1 MLEGGLSMRKISFL
15 TLIGL
20 AGAFVQCA
28 AADGAVTVTTGAGY
42 IPVVK
47 QIVNVCKARHN
58 APAAESYGGNI
69 GQMLAQ
75 ITAGS
80 GVNVVVT
87 DKTTIERIKTQVR
100 FSVRQPLGTTPL
112 ALVWKKGLTI
122 NKPEDIAGESVQ
134 SIAIP
139 DPKAAVYGR
148 AGSQWISGQNN
159 AGLSGKLMQVASVPQ
174 VASYVAR
181 GEVDAGFVNVQA
193 ARKGLK
199 NFGGMLVLHSGYDP
213 IELQA
218 LVVEGYEKNPSI
230 QKFLT
235 CLRSPEIAEVLVR
248 SGIAPAADAKP

>member
-1 MLEGGLSMRKISFL
+1 MRKIAFT

-20 AGAFVQCA
+20 AGAFTQCA

-42 IPVVK
+42 IPVVR
-47 QIVNVCKARHN
+47 QIVNVCKARHD
-58 APAAESYGGNI
+58 APATESYGGNI
-69 GQMLAQ
+69 GQLLAQ
-75 ITAGS
+75 IAAGS

-100 FSVRQPLGTTPL
+100 FSIRQPLGTTPL
-112 ALVWKKGLTI
+112 ALIWKKGLKI
-122 NKPEDIAGESVQ
+122 NKPEDIANESVQ
-134 SIAIP
+134 SVAIP

-148 AGSQWISGQNN
+148 AGSQWVIGQNN
-159 AGLSGKLMQVASVPQ
+159 AALSGKLMQVASVPQ
-174 VASYVAR
+174 VAGYVAR

-199 NFGGMLVLHSGYDP
+199 DFGGMLVLNSGYDP

-218 LVVEGYEKNPSI
+218 LVVEGFEKNSSV

-248 SGIAPAADAKP
+248 SGIKPAAAVKP